1 MGNITRRYEG
11 RVAIVVGGASGIG
24 EGTAHRLAG
33 EGAGVGVLDLD
44 AERADAVAAALRDE
58 HGVDAVAAAVDVAD
72 ADSVVAGVDAVVGR
86 LGRLDMAVNAA
97 GIGGGM
103 HLVTEF
109 PPDAWANTI
118 TVNLVGMFHCLRA
131 EIPHMEAAGGSIVN
145 IASMVGA
152 VAHPMTTAYVASKH
166 GVVGLTRSAALEWGA
181 KQIRI
186 NAVGPT
192 WVRTPLTD
200 PVVPPEAWAGLDAEH
215 PIGRCASIADVA
227 GLIAFLG
234 SDDAAIITGAFYL
247 ADGGYTAK

>member
-1 MGNITRRYEG
+1 MANITRRFEG
-11 RVAIVVGGASGIG
+11 RSAIVVGGASGIG

-33 EGAGVGVLDLD
+33 EGANVGILDLD
-44 AERADAVAAALRDE
+44 ADRAASVAEALRTAY
-58 HGVDAVAAAVDVAD
+58 GVEAVSAAVDVTD
-72 ADSVVAGVDAVVGR
+72 PESVVVGVDTAVDA
-86 LGRLDMAVNAA
+86 LGRLDVAVNAA

-103 HLVTEF
+103 HPVTEF
-109 PPDAWANTI
+109 PPDAWARTI
-118 TVNLVGMFHCLRA
+118 QVNLIGMFHCLRA

-152 VAHPMTTAYVASKH
+152 VAHPLTTAYVASKH

-200 PVVPPEAWAGLDAEH
+200 PVVPPEAWAEFDADH
-215 PIGRCASIADVA
+215 PIGRIATVADVA
-227 GLIAFLG
+227 ALIAFLG
-234 SDDAAIITGAFYL
+234 SDDASVITGAFYL